1 MQDNSNEE
9 GGRPHIAV
17 NAQYIKDFSFENPG
31 APGSLANMDKSPQ
44 IDLALDLSIQK
55 LPEEDYYEVEISISA
70 KALSNQKTLFV
81 VDLKYAGVF
90 NLINI
95 PEEQI
100 QMLLAVHCPSI
111 IFPYARKIIADAT
124 QDGGFQPLM
133 IDPVDFGVLYSK
145 KMMQDGVIY
154 EDEKTH

>member
-1 MQDNSNEE
+1 MQDYSNEE
-9 GGRPHIAV
+9 RGAPHIAV

-31 APGSLANMDKSPQ
+31 APGSLATMDKSPQ
-44 IDLALDLSIQK
+44 IDLSLDLNIQK

-124 QDGGFQPLM
+124 QGGGFQPLM

-145 KMMQDGVIY
+145 KMMQDSELY
-154 EDEKTH
+154 DDKKKH

>member
-1 MQDNSNEE
+1 MKKETSENQKA
-9 GGRPHIAV
+9 PHIAV

-31 APGSLANMDKSPQ
+31 APATLANLSGIPQ
-44 IDLALDLSIQK
+44 IDLALDLKIQK
-55 LPEEDYYEVEISISA
+55 LPEENYFEVEISISA
-70 KALSNQKTLFV
+70 KAVSEKATLFV

-95 PEEQI
+95 PEEQV

-111 IFPYARKIIADAT
+111 IFPYARKIIADVT

-145 KMMQDGVIY
+145 KMMEASEYDRSQGN
-154 EDEKTH
+154 